1 MLHVLGTNGVVHNGT
16 LLKPNAL
23 ENLVALAH
31 GDKLQISKHT
41 LSFSYTESEKVKH
54 ADEAPIK
61 EAQAHEA
68 PASEDQVHEAPASE
82 AQVDKIQPSEA
93 KDSEVQPSEVQP
105 SEVQASSVQADVP
118 KKVPTPKSTPRRRR
132 AAAQE
137 SPITPRRQSARLKA
151 KYSSPCLRDHVPTP
165 SKAEK
170 NESPIA
176 VAQEEVPAAP
186 QAESQRE
193 TEAQSQAK
201 EAPTEMSTEATAEK
215 PDKPA
220 QATPAETPLPAE
232 TPTEPESKQ
241 LDVPSP
247 LECSTQE
254 TNTVEQPAPQPQ
266 EPVQEATSAQ
276 EEANSEDA
284 DALEEAA
291 IDDELFAPTT
301 PQRASPMRAPMTL
314 PRNMPRTPPLQWT
327 PSKSRKISLRTAT
340 LLKRSAQ
347 YPLLPMSER
356 RPTRDEVPSFNR
368 SPSRA
373 PRTSTGSR
381 DMDLTSDYMRTVTSD
396 PEFSS
401 DEDED
406 EDDSDEIEKSLELSH
421 SEENPSPA
429 KTPER
434 KERAPVLSQF
444 LTPQQPKERALAS
457 RRLSNPV
464 DANTPRL
471 KNRSSWQ
478 WLRGLFSPKGQQD
491 GASPNDQKEP
501 SSDQKEEPLTPEA
514 RREVEEEE
522 KEEDAVHDE
531 FYDSEDPDQEP
542 QAESYEPMD
551 VEPVDFHQHVPD
563 VSLTNTSWMYN
574 VPNSPA
580 PIQEPQQVASTPDMH
595 VLKHMFAEQPC
606 IASESAMS
614 DFRHMVRA
622 SPAQEDMSLAS
633 AWNAMT
639 AHEEES
645 EREQPMHDAVEE
657 LPALVKST
665 AENAMQTQWKTKEMM
680 PSTSHDVPTES
691 HLEAAASH
699 AVAPEE
705 STPTAPAPAS
715 ESVVQTSEVP
725 AETAKP
731 AVPLRE
737 ISVPQTRPAPQ
748 PAMRASPKRAS
759 AREATSRLGSAPPR
773 PMPGNTQDPRAAR
786 MTTRTVAQKKEP
798 YVPVR
803 RQLPARAAVP
813 SLGSMATTATRAARV
828 PGSTST
834 ERTKGPATPE
844 TTGANA
850 MGLPARNQS
859 IIARGSSIPTAPAQR
874 RPASNANAAQ
884 DTASERPASRISGP
898 RTARPTR
905 SARRL

>member
-41 LSFSYTESEKVKH
+41 LSFLYKESENVSRTD
-54 ADEAPIK
+54 AAPIE
-61 EAQAHEA
+61 EAQTHET
-68 PASEDQVHEAPASE
+68 PASEDQIHEAPASE
-82 AQVDKIQPSEA
+82 APVDENQPSEVKA
-93 KDSEVQPSEVQP
+93 SEVQPSKIHA
-105 SEVQASSVQADVP
+105 SETQSSPVQADVP

-137 SPITPRRQSARLKA
+137 SPVTPRRQSARLKA
-151 KYSSPCLRDHVPTP
+151 KYSSPCLGDHVQTP
-165 SKAEK
+165 SKSEK
-170 NESPIA
+170 NESPSA
-176 VAQEEVPAAP
+176 VEQEEARAAA
-186 QAESQRE
+186 QAESQPE
-193 TEAQSQAK
+193 TEVQPQAK
-201 EAPTEMSTEATAEK
+201 EAPTEAATEATA
-215 PDKPA
+215 DKPKEPV
-220 QATPAETPLPAE
+220 QVTPAETPLPEE
-232 TPTEPESKQ
+232 TSTDPESNKLDAK

-247 LECSTQE
+247 LESSTQE
-254 TNTVEQPAPQPQ
+254 TKTEEQPAPQPQ
-266 EPVQEATSAQ
+266 EPLQEATSAQ
-276 EEANSEDA
+276 EEADSEDA

-314 PRNMPRTPPLQWT
+314 PRNMPRTPPLQWS

-381 DMDLTSDYMRTVTSD
+381 DMDLTSDYVRTVTSD

-406 EDDSDEIEKSLELSH
+406 DSDEIEKSLELPH
-421 SEENPSPA
+421 SEEDPSPA

-464 DANTPRL
+464 DVNTPRL

-491 GASPNDQKEP
+491 EPSPGDQK
-501 SSDQKEEPLTPEA
+501 KEPLATEA
-514 RREVEEEE
+514 RREVDEEER
-522 KEEDAVHDE
+522 EDDVVHDE

-542 QAESYEPMD
+542 QPESYEPMD
-551 VEPVDFHQHVPD
+551 VEPVDFHQNAPD
-563 VSLTNTSWMYN
+563 VSLSNTSWMYN

-580 PIQEPQQVASTPDMH
+580 PTQESQQVVSTPDMH
-595 VLKHMFAEQPC
+595 VLKHMFAEQPRM
-606 IASESAMS
+606 ASELAMS
-614 DFRHMVRA
+614 DFRHMVHA

-633 AWNAMT
+633 AWNVMT
-639 AHEEES
+639 AHEEET

-657 LPALVKST
+657 LPTLAKPT
-665 AENAMQTQWKTKEMM
+665 AENAVQTLGKTEETV
-680 PSTSHDVPTES
+680 PSMSHDVPTES
-691 HLEAAASH
+691 HSKAAISLDVAS
-699 AVAPEE
+699 EQ
-705 STPTAPAPAS
+705 STPTAPALTSEAVVQAS
-715 ESVVQTSEVP
+715 EVS

-731 AVPLRE
+731 AAPLRE
-737 ISVPQTRPAPQ
+737 ISVPQSRLAPQ
-748 PAMRASPKRAS
+748 PAVRASPKRAS
-759 AREATSRLGSAPPR
+759 AREAASRLGSAPAR

-834 ERTKGPATPE
+834 ERTKGPAAPE
-844 TTGANA
+844 TIGANA
-850 MGLPARNQS
+850 MGLPVRNHS
-859 IIARGSSIPTAPAQR
+859 AIARGSSIPTAPTQR
-874 RPASNANAAQ
+874 RPALNANAAQ
-884 DTASERPASRISGP
+884 DIASERPASRISGP

-905 SARRL
+905 STRRL